1 MTTILVVDDSA
12 MDRRLAG
19 GLLEMESDWTV
30 IFTKDGCE
38 ALSQIELRVPD
49 IVLTDLQMPKMDGL
63 ELVKA
68 IRADYPL
75 IPVILFTAKGSEEVA
90 VKALQT
96 GAASYV
102 PKRRLAADLVE
113 TVKLVRA
120 ASNENQTQRRL
131 MLHRMQAT
139 ECHFTLEND
148 LKLLPP
154 LISYVQEY
162 SGIMGI
168 CCETDR
174 LRLGVALEEALIN
187 AIYHGNLE
195 LESSLREDD
204 SKKYY
209 NLGRERAQQDPYLNR
224 HVYFSAKFTREE
236 AVFTVQDEGVGFD
249 PGQIPNPTDPAFL
262 DRPCGRGLLLMHT
275 FMDEV
280 RFNESGN
287 AVTLV
292 RRAVPR
298 ETGSLENVESV
309 DN

>member
-19 GLLEMESDWTV
+19 GLLEKESDWTV
-30 IFTKDGCE
+30 IFAKDGSE
-38 ALSQIELRVPD
+38 ALSQIELHVPD
-49 IVLTDLQMPKMDGL
+49 IVLTDLQMHEMDGL

-102 PKRRLAADLVE
+102 PKRRLAGDLVE

-120 ASNENQTQRRL
+120 ASQENQTQRRL
-131 MLHRMQAT
+131 MLHRMTET
-139 ECHFTLEND
+139 ECRFSLDND
-148 LKLLPP
+148 LKLLAP

-187 AIYHGNLE
+187 AIFHGNLE
-195 LESSLREDD
+195 FESSVREEN

-209 NLGRERAQQDPYLNR
+209 ELGKERAQQDPYKTR
-224 HVYFSAKFTREE
+224 RVHFSAKFTRDE

-275 FMDEV
+275 FMHEV
-280 RFNESGN
+280 RFNETGN

-292 RRAVPR
+292 KRAVPR
-298 ETGSLENVESV
+298 ASGSLENVESV